1 MAAANDGVQGLY
13 PSLPAFDLS
22 NFSSKEF
29 IVKDFIEN
37 LSQSVRTLRRAGP
50 NSNAFDP
57 KPYIRTFEAAVSRIR
72 QLDDDLAQK
81 ESELKEAVR
90 RAELDHG
97 RRVQELGR
105 RLEETIDR
113 FQKLD
118 VNIGGKAVSIGGELE
133 KLDKQRMRALD
144 AKFLIEC
151 YVEFRRGDAS
161 RLEKMRKSGLIND
174 SIKCAIISRQ
184 LMSIAQKLELPS
196 NDATRMLIEKFS
208 ESLEKDLLSQFDT
221 AYRQMDITAMK
232 GCAKVLHDFN
242 GGNSVKALF
251 VNQHEFFITKQHLV
265 TNEVVLGGDIWDKL
279 PDPDADPP
287 PLERSLT
294 EIIEAA
300 RYVVIQESS
309 LIKDIFPIPGD
320 VTKSFLQR
328 IFQQTIQQRL
338 ELVLEKAETI
348 SPLAFLRSLQAA
360 KSSLDSLVEK
370 LKENSEELNDKETN
384 NEIAACLDQNLDDL
398 FTPYLE
404 GSIKYIERERK
415 SLQDLYESILFKF
428 NTFHAR
434 RKRLQNTTMLNK
446 WKTQL
451 QNSTTSA
458 RDRVVTQLQDTDPA
472 TARRTEQLLRL
483 AGLGSFREKHPKDD
497 KITEIELEETDG
509 QLSVDVAKR
518 MLKWLAES
526 IGRSLEIGSAG
537 DMPKDASAFL
547 AVLIDNVG
555 LYVETALESCLD
567 FAITAEAAKSEP
579 DLSYFAEIKAVNI
592 ILSLMHKIIHTALV
606 PLAQTSLT
614 IRREMSLASHRF
626 FSKVEDRINQIIQKT
641 VDVVLNHTSNLL
653 NKQPK
658 RDYRPRDEDVSLMM
672 LQTPTCL
679 SISTFL
685 DKAHAA
691 GQAAL
696 TGPNLISFLYEIA
709 TGFRTRFLENL
720 QKNTINVVGG
730 ISLTKDIVFYQSMFQ
745 NWRANED
752 PGNPVPTGS
761 VKESFE
767 LLHEV
772 GNLYVVPANA
782 LKDRLRDGLLAKAK
796 KELLVPYLARREDYY
811 TAGINKV
818 ITSEMTL

>member
-1 MAAANDGVQGLY
+1 MANNNEGVRGLY
-13 PSLPAFDLS
+13 PSLPTFDLS
-22 NFSSKEF
+22 HFSSKEYL
-29 IVKDFIEN
+29 VKDFIEN
-37 LSQSVRTLRRAGP
+37 LSQSVQISRRQGP
-50 NSNAFDP
+50 NANAFDP
-57 KPYIRTFEAAVSRIR
+57 KPYIRTFEAAVARIR
-72 QLDDDLAQK
+72 QLDDDLAEQ

-90 RAELDHG
+90 RAEIDHG

-105 RLEETIDR
+105 RLENTLDE
-113 FQKLD
+113 FQRLD

-133 KLDKQRMRALD
+133 QLDKQRMRAMD

-151 YVEFRRGDAS
+151 YVEFRKGDSS
-161 RLEKMRKSGLIND
+161 RLEKMRKSGSIND
-174 SIKCAIISRQ
+174 SIKCAKISRQ
-184 LMSIAQKLELPS
+184 LMSIAHKLELPS
-196 NDATRMLIEKFS
+196 NDNTRMLIEKFS
-208 ESLEKDLLSQFDT
+208 ESLEKDLLAQFDS

-232 GCAKVLHDFN
+232 GCAKMLHDFN

-287 PLERSLT
+287 PLERSLA

-300 RYVVIQESS
+300 RMVIIQESS

-348 SPLAFLRSLQAA
+348 SPLAFLRSLQSA
-360 KSSLDSLVEK
+360 KSSLDTLVDK
-370 LKENSEELNDKETN
+370 LKEHSEELNDKDTN
-384 NEIAACLDQNLDDL
+384 NEIASCLDQNLDDL

-404 GSIKYIERERK
+404 GTIRYIEREKK

-428 NTFHAR
+428 NTFHTR
-434 RKRLQNTTMLNK
+434 RKKLQNTTMLDR
-446 WKTQL
+446 WRTQL

-458 RDRVVTQLQDTDPA
+458 RDRVITQLQDTDPA
-472 TARRTEQLLRL
+472 TSRRTEQLLRL
-483 AGLGSFREKHPKDD
+483 AGLGSFREKHQNKDE
-497 KITEIELEETDG
+497 KITEIDLEETDG
-509 QLSVDVAKR
+509 LLSTDISKR

-526 IGRSLEIGSAG
+526 IGRSLEIGSSS

-547 AVLIDNVG
+547 VVLIDNVG

-567 FAITAEAAKSEP
+567 FAITAEVAKNEP
-579 DLSYFAEIKAVNI
+579 DISYFSELKSASI
-592 ILSLMHKIIHTALV
+592 ILSLMHKTIHTALL

-626 FSKVEDRINQIIQKT
+626 FSKVEDRINHIIQKT
-641 VDVVLNHTSNLL
+641 VDVVLNHATSLL

-679 SISTFL
+679 AISTFL
-685 DKAHAA
+685 EKVHATA
-691 GQAAL
+691 KIAL
-696 TGPNLISFLYEIA
+696 TGPNLVSFLYEIA

-720 QKNTINVVGG
+720 LKNSINVVGG
-730 ISLTKDIVFYQSMFQ
+730 ISLTKDIVFYQSMFTQ
-745 NWRANED
+745 WDADED
-752 PGNPVPTGS
+752 PSNPVGTGS
-761 VKESFE
+761 VKESYE

-772 GNLYVVPANA
+772 GNLYVVPAAA
-782 LKDRLRDGLLAKAK
+782 LKDRLKDGLLAKAK

-811 TAGINKV
+811 TAGISKA
-818 ITSEMTL
+818 IAEMA

>member
-1 MAAANDGVQGLY
+1 MANNNNDGVRGLY
-13 PSLPAFDLS
+13 PSLPAFELGH
-22 NFSSKEF
+22 FSSKEF
-29 IVKDFIEN
+29 LVKDFIEN
-37 LSQSVRTLRRAGP
+37 LSQSVQISRRGQNA
-50 NSNAFDP
+50 NAFDP

-72 QLDDDLAQK
+72 QLDDDLAEQ

-105 RLEETIDR
+105 RLGDTLDKFRE
-113 FQKLD
+113 LD

-133 KLDKQRMRALD
+133 QLDKQRMRAMD

-151 YVEFRRGDAS
+151 YVEFRKGDSS
-161 RLEKMRKSGLIND
+161 RLEKMRKSGLIHD
-174 SIKCAIISRQ
+174 SIKCASISRH

-196 NDATRMLIEKFS
+196 NDNTRMLIEKFS
-208 ESLEKDLLSQFDT
+208 ESLEKDLLAQFDT

-232 GCAKVLHDFN
+232 GCAKMLHDFN

-279 PDPDADPP
+279 PDPDANPP
-287 PLERSLT
+287 PLERSLA

-300 RYVVIQESS
+300 KYVVIQESS
-309 LIKDIFPIPGD
+309 LIKEIFPIPGD

-348 SPLAFLRSLQAA
+348 SPLAFLRSLQSA
-360 KSSLDSLVEK
+360 KSTLDSLVEK
-370 LKENSEELNDKETN
+370 LKSNSEELNDKDTN
-384 NEIAACLDQNLDDL
+384 SEISACLDQNLDDL

-404 GSIKYIERERK
+404 GTVKYIERERK

-428 NTFHAR
+428 NTYHTR
-434 RKRLQNTTMLNK
+434 RKRLQNTTMLDR
-446 WKTQL
+446 WRTQI
-451 QNSTTSA
+451 QNSTTTA
-458 RDRVVTQLQDTDPA
+458 RDRVITQLQDTDPA

-483 AGLGSFREKHPKDD
+483 AGLGSFREKNLKDD
-497 KITEIELEETDG
+497 KITEIELNEADG
-509 QLSVDVAKR
+509 QLSIDTSKR

-526 IGRSLEIGSAG
+526 IGRSLEIGSSA

-547 AVLIDNVG
+547 AILLENVG
-555 LYVETALESCLD
+555 LYIETGLESCED
-567 FAITAEAAKSEP
+567 FALTAELAKNEP
-579 DLSYFAEIKAVNI
+579 DISYFSELKSASV
-592 ILSLMHKIIHTALV
+592 ILGLMHKTIHTALI
-606 PLAQTSLT
+606 PLAQNSLV

-626 FSKVEDRINQIIQKT
+626 FIKIEERINQVIQKT
-641 VDVVLNHTSNLL
+641 VDAVLNHTTNLL
-653 NKQPK
+653 IKQPK
-658 RDYRPRDEDVSLMM
+658 KDFRPRDDDLQMMM
-672 LQTPTCL
+672 LQTSTCQ

-685 DKAHAA
+685 EKVHATA
-691 GQAAL
+691 KTAL
-696 TGPNLISFLYEIA
+696 AGPNLVSFLYEIA

-720 QKNTINVVGG
+720 TKNTVNVVGG

-745 NWRANED
+745 KWDADED
-752 PGNPVPTGS
+752 PGNPVGTGS
-761 VKESFE
+761 VKESYE

-772 GNLYVVPANA
+772 GNLYVVPASA

-796 KELLVPYLARREDYY
+796 KELVMPYLAKRDDYY
-811 TAGINKV
+811 SAGINRV
-818 ITSEMTL
+818 VTEMA

>member
-1 MAAANDGVQGLY
+1 MSNDNDGVRGLY
-13 PSLPAFDLS
+13 PSLPAFELGH
-22 NFSSKEF
+22 FSSKEF
-29 IVKDFIEN
+29 LVKDFIEN
-37 LSQSVRTLRRAGP
+37 LSQSVQVSRRAQ
-50 NSNAFDP
+50 NATAFDP

-72 QLDDDLAQK
+72 QLDDDLAAQ

-105 RLEETIDR
+105 RLGDTLDKFRE
-113 FQKLD
+113 LD

-133 KLDKQRMRALD
+133 TLDKQRMRALD

-151 YVEFRRGDAS
+151 YVEFRRGDSS
-161 RLEKMRKSGLIND
+161 RLEKMRKSGSIND
-174 SIKCAIISRQ
+174 SIKCASITRH

-196 NDATRMLIEKFS
+196 NDSTRMLIEKFS
-208 ESLEKDLLSQFDT
+208 ESLEMDLLAQFDT

-232 GCAKVLHDFN
+232 GCAKMLHDFN

-279 PDPDADPP
+279 PDPDAAPP
-287 PLERSLT
+287 PLEKSLA
-294 EIIEAA
+294 EIIDAA
-300 RYVVIQESS
+300 KYMVIRELS

-348 SPLAFLRSLQAA
+348 SPLAFLRSLQSA
-360 KSSLDSLVEK
+360 KSTIDGLVEK
-370 LKENSEELNDKETN
+370 LKENSEELHEKDTN

-404 GSIKYIERERK
+404 GTIKYIEREKK

-428 NTFHAR
+428 NTYHTR
-434 RKRLQNTTMLNK
+434 RKKVQNTTMLDR
-446 WKTQL
+446 WKTQI

-458 RDRVVTQLQDTDPA
+458 RDRVITQLQDTDPA
-472 TARRTEQLLRL
+472 TARRTEQLLRI
-483 AGLGSFREKHPKDD
+483 AGLGSFREKHQKDD
-497 KITEIELEETDG
+497 KITDVDLDEADG
-509 QLSVDVAKR
+509 QLSIDVSKR

-526 IGRSLEIGSAG
+526 IGRSLEIDSSS

-547 AVLIDNVG
+547 AILIENVG
-555 LYVETALESCLD
+555 LYVETALEGCID
-567 FAITAEAAKSEP
+567 FAVTAELAKNEP
-579 DLSYFAEIKAVNI
+579 DISYFSELKAASV
-592 ILSLMHKIIHTALV
+592 ILSLMHKTIHTALL
-606 PLAQTSLT
+606 PLAHNSLV
-614 IRREMSLASHRF
+614 IRREMTLASHRY
-626 FSKVEDRINQIIQKT
+626 FSKIEERINLVIQKT
-641 VDVVLNHTSNLL
+641 VDAVLNHTTTLL
-653 NKQPK
+653 NRQPK
-658 RDYRPRDEDVSLMM
+658 GNFRPRDDEVSLMM

-685 DKAHAA
+685 EKVHATA
-691 GQAAL
+691 KTAL
-696 TGPNLISFLYEIA
+696 SGPNLVSFLYEIA

-720 QKNTINVVGG
+720 TKNSINVVGG
-730 ISLTKDIVFYQSMFQ
+730 ISLTKDIVFYQSMFIK
-745 NWRANED
+745 WDADED
-752 PGNPVPTGS
+752 PSNPVGTGS
-761 VKESFE
+761 VKESYE

-772 GNLYVVPANA
+772 GNLYVVPASA

-796 KELLVPYLARREDYY
+796 KELIMPYLARRDDYY
-811 TAGINKV
+811 TAGINRV
-818 ITSEMTL
+818 IMEMG